1 MTQSLLSQYGPVGL
15 QQEVVGPAGMVRTVL
30 GSASS
35 ATSALMLATDRNVR
49 YVDKGGNDATGDGS
63 RVNPFLTIQPA
74 VNACAALA
82 TATDPFVV
90 RVSPGTYAS
99 TFTLAPNVYVVG
111 SGSGAQQYNGTP
123 LRAATVLA
131 PVAAQALG
139 AAFAGAGVKATGLLN
154 CALSTALVCNFAAIG
169 STGEGT
175 LLLDDVLTESAITI
189 TGNGAAALNAFTARG
204 LYVNNTVD
212 VTITDI
218 PASTLIGYSSDF
230 GGLVR
235 YNQAAAIQGFHLL
248 SGAYYAGPIVTWTSA
263 AIGNFISVTMTN
275 SQANQ
280 LNQPG
285 SVVGVGAQVI
295 AFTTCNILMP
305 DAASRIS
312 FGDNAAATLLGVNG
326 AQHIVRCTPT
336 ADRVLTI
343 DRPRGSSLSTLLRV
357 HNLSTAFNIDLVFPA
372 GTVQP
377 GSPSY
382 VPPGSMVEI
391 VYAFSGD
398 LWSISPFVQAGST
411 TLVNGVSAN
420 IPADIS
426 LTKSRIVVTQSVT
439 SGAFGTAIATGRVA
453 GTRAGGGLFIITSIL
468 PATGATVT
476 TDQGTYDWHVV
487 NQGG

>member
-1 MTQSLLSQYGPVGL
+1 MTQSLLSNY
-15 QQEVVGPAGMVRTVL
+15 GPAGFQQESFGPSGAVRTVL
-30 GSASS
+30 GNAAAS
-35 ATSALMLATDRNVR
+35 TSALMLATDRNVR

-74 VNACAALA
+74 VDMCAALA

-90 RVSPGTYAS
+90 RVSPGTYAT

-111 SGSGAQQYNGTP
+111 SGSGSTQYNGTP

-139 AAFAGAGVKATGLLN
+139 AAFAGAGVKATGLSN
-154 CALSTALVCNFAAIG
+154 CALSTNLVCNWAAIG

-175 LLLDDVLTESAITI
+175 LLLDDVLTERIITL
-189 TGNGAAALNAFTARG
+189 TGAAAGLNALTARG
-204 LYVNNTVD
+204 LYVNGAVD
-212 VTITDI
+212 VTITDLV
-218 PASTLIGYSSDF
+218 ASTITAYASDF

-248 SGAYYAGPIVTWTSA
+248 QGSYYGGPVVTWTSA
-263 AIGNFISVTMTN
+263 ALVNAIVVTMTN

-285 SVVGVGAQVI
+285 SVIGAGATVI
-295 AFTTCNILMP
+295 AFTTANILVP
-305 DAASRIS
+305 DADSRIS

-326 AQHIVRCTPT
+326 AQTVVRCTPT
-336 ADRVLTI
+336 ATRSLTI
-343 DRPRGSSLSTLLRV
+343 DRPRASSLSTTLRI
-357 HNLSTAFNIDLVFPA
+357 HNLSAAQFLNLVFPS

-377 GSPSY
+377 GSPTY
-382 VPPGSMVEI
+382 VPPGGMVEI
-391 VYAFSGD
+391 IYGFSAN
-398 LWSISPFVQAGST
+398 LWSFNPVTQAGNVQ
-411 TLVNGVSAN
+411 LVNGVSPN

-426 LTKSRIVVTQSVT
+426 ANSRIVVTQSAT
-439 SGAFGTAIATGRVA
+439 SGTPFGTAIATGRIV
-453 GTRAGGGLFIITSIL
+453 GSRAGGGLFVIQSL
-468 PATGATVT
+468 SATTGLVVATDT
-476 TDQGTYDWHVV
+476 GFYDWHVV